1 MAKVK
6 RRRQNEA
13 KLQSPDKLIVDKG
26 DGAPLP
32 RRMAHEAVQGK
43 VEKNQLTSSQ
53 QRVMCLLQT
62 ISPSGVEEPDRLS
75 TEEVV
80 EWLQR
85 PDWQDG
91 MAERLEELVQVIDAQ
106 ALSTLLLLLG
116 PDNTSYRIK
125 MRATEVA
132 LKLTGRLV
140 ERQEHSHTIG
150 LAEQLLA
157 NANPIMPKL
166 PDAEARIIDI
176 DPRYMKD

>member
-1 MAKVK
+1 M
-6 RRRQNEA
+6 
-13 KLQSPDKLIVDKG
+13 
-26 DGAPLP
+26 
-32 RRMAHEAVQGK
+32 
-43 VEKNQLTSSQ
+43 
-53 QRVMCLLQT
+53 
-62 ISPSGVEEPDRLS
+62 
-75 TEEVV
+75 V